1 MTTINR
7 ASNRT
12 TITMRDVA
20 KAANVS
26 QSTVS
31 RVLNGS
37 GDPIP
42 ISEETRQRV
51 LAAVEQLNYRPNLH
65 AGSLRGQKTKMIAI
79 MIADIANPFY
89 HAMVRV
95 AQDIAHA
102 HRYDVMIANSDH
114 ARENELLFMESIIRR
129 PVDGVFMVP
138 YHLTRTHLDEII
150 ARTGSAVVAVG
161 QHVDH
166 PLVDTVHGNDYQA
179 MVETVTWLH
188 QARGHRR
195 IGYIGV
201 TEIHSAGARR
211 HAAFVE
217 AQRTLNLPNDPAL
230 FVLGD
235 WSEASGEVA
244 MRSLLALPDPP
255 TAVFAIN
262 DLMAIGALEA
272 ARAAGLR
279 VPEDVAVV
287 GFDNI
292 PATSWVRPRLTT
304 VAQFPADMGRIL
316 TEALFERIEGTVTG
330 PGRSFAVPCKLIV
343 RESA

>member
-1 MTTINR
+1 MTPPKHQTRKR
-7 ASNRT
+7 AV
-12 TITMRDVA
+12 TMRDVA
-20 KAANVS
+20 RLANVA

-31 RVLNGS
+31 RVLSSADNG
-37 GDPIP
+37 IP
-42 ISEETRQRV
+42 ISEETRKRV
-51 LAAVEQLNYRPNLH
+51 MEAVETLGYYPNLH
-65 AGSLRGQKTKMIAI
+65 AGSLRGQKTFMIAM

-95 AQDIAHA
+95 VQDVAHA
-102 HRYDVMIANSDH
+102 YRYDVMIANSDH
-114 ARENELLFMESIIRR
+114 VCENELLFMESVIRR
-129 PVDGVFMVP
+129 PVDGIFMVP
-138 YHLTRTHLDEII
+138 YHLTGEHLEQII
-150 ARTGSAVVAVG
+150 ARTGSAIVAVG

-166 PLVDTVHGNDYQA
+166 PQVDTVYGDDYRA
-179 MVETVTWLH
+179 MVDTVTWLH
-188 QARGHRR
+188 ETRGHRR
-195 IGYIGV
+195 IGCIGV

-211 HAAFVE
+211 HAAFAE
-217 AQRTLNLPNDPAL
+217 AQQMLNLPDDPDL

-244 MRSLLALPDPP
+244 MRTLLALPDPP

-272 ARAAGLR
+272 ARAAGMR

-304 VAQFPADMGRIL
+304 VAQYPADMGRIL
-316 TEALFERIEGTVTG
+316 IDALFERIEGTVNG